1 MNMPRERRSIGR
13 IVASLGA
20 ILGVSVLA
28 GTLVGLMLIPFAG
41 SLGVL
46 TRDVVRDF
54 ESLPD
59 ELNTPPLPE
68 RSVILAA
75 DGSVLATIYYQNR
88 IEVPLVSIAPIMRQA
103 TIAVEDA
110 RFLEHNGVDF
120 RGIVRAAASNASS
133 GEIS

>member
-88 IEVPLVSIAPIMRQA
+88 IEVPLDSIAPIMRQA

-120 RGIVRAAASNASS
+120 LPERSRRALQH
-133 GEIS
+133 

>member
-88 IEVPLVSIAPIMRQA
+88 IEVPLDSIAPIMRQA
-103 TIAVEDA
+103 TIAVPCISSHNPRFVSHDPSVA
-110 RFLEHNGVDF
+110 RCHQKE
-120 RGIVRAAASNASS
+120 RCS
-133 GEIS
+133 

>member
-1 MNMPRERRSIGR
+1 MPVTREHRTPRGIVTR
-13 IVASLGA
+13 IAAIAVVA
-20 ILGVSVLA
+20 ILSGA
-28 GTLVGLMLIPFAG
+28 LVGLIVVPFAG

-75 DGSVLATIYYQNR
+75 DGSVLATLYYQNR
-88 IEVPLVSIAPIMRQA
+88 VEVPLDSIAPIMRQA
-103 TIAVEDA
+103 TIAVEDS

-120 RGIVRAAASNASS
+120 RGIVRAFAP
-133 GEIS
+133 